1 MILTGTAMVCRVRIF
16 APEDEVTKRALLWR
30 AVSSGD
36 QADADKISL
45 EEQER
50 AERAWCEA
58 NGYEVVGVLT
68 VPGESRSD
76 ADVLT
81 LFEEF
86 AAKGVYAYHDL
97 RRMWQPPRQFD
108 VLVAYHDSR
117 LGRSESLYAYVV
129 TNVMRSG
136 AQIYCII
143 GGWYHPDD
151 YKLKMAIGMINV
163 STEMDRFVALTKAA
177 KLVKAGKGTLVHG
190 TPNWAY
196 RVERDS
202 AGKPLRKVPDES
214 VRAVVEAAARLV
226 IEGVGW
232 LAVEQELFD
241 RYGMGVDGQPYWRYC
256 FYFLF
261 HNPNFWGNEVIN
273 GRHRRTPGAKGIDL
287 WVFDPAIPTPP
298 ETQMFYGVLQPYLPP
313 DGDLS
318 RDLRNELYRRRHSI
332 RGAARPR
339 NSHKFT
345 GLLQCYYCGRMY
357 VFHPA
362 GRPHYKTYECHSKH
376 NSRAADRCSKV
387 RVILEKQVEA
397 WFDREL
403 RAALSAH
410 DAEWF
415 MRQEG
420 SAAVGQQIGTMKA
433 ALDRLDAQISRAIDE
448 QLATED
454 DALRRR
460 YRQRV
465 ADLTAQ
471 LQHVE
476 QTLRTVETQRSRDT
490 GAAHSSFER
499 LLKFTQLDAFW
510 ESGDTVVNQ
519 ILHGLMG
526 NKVVIIKDREIK
538 GVADRP

>member
-1 MILTGTAMVCRVRIF
+1 MTN
-16 APEDEVTKRALLWR
+16 RALLWR

-58 NGYEVVGVLT
+58 NGYEVVGILT

-76 ADVLT
+76 ADVLA
-81 LFEEF
+81 LFEDF

-97 RRMWQPPRQFD
+97 RRAWQPPRGFD

-129 TNVMRSG
+129 TNVMRQG

-143 GGWYHPDD
+143 GGWYHPED

-177 KLVKAGKGTLVHG
+177 KLSKAEQGTLVHG

-196 RVERDS
+196 RVERDHL
-202 AGKPLRKVPDES
+202 GKPLRKVPDEALRP
-214 VRAVVEAAARLV
+214 VIEAAARLV

-232 LAVEQELFD
+232 KSVEQELFD
-241 RYGMGVDGQPYWRYC
+241 RYGMGVDGQAYRRFC

-273 GRHRRTPGAKGIDL
+273 GRYRRTPGRKGIDL
-287 WVFDPAIPTPP
+287 WVFDPAITPPP
-298 ETQMFYGVLQPYLPP
+298 ETQLFYGVLQPYFPP
-313 DGDLS
+313 DSDLS

-362 GRPHYKTYECHSKH
+362 GRPRYKTYECHSKH
-376 NSRAADRCSKV
+376 NSRAPDRCQQV
-387 RVILEKQVEA
+387 RVILEKDVQA

-403 RAALSAH
+403 RAAVEAG

-415 MRQEG
+415 MRQDGGE
-420 SAAVGQQIGTMKA
+420 ALEQQIG
-433 ALDRLDAQISRAIDE
+433 ALKTTRDRLNVQISRAIDE
-448 QLATED
+448 QLAID
-454 DALRRR
+454 DDDLRRR

-471 LQHVE
+471 LQHIE
-476 QTLRTVETQRSRDT
+476 QQLRTVETQRRRDT

-499 LLKFTQLDAFW
+499 LLEFADLAEFW
-510 ESGDTVVNQ
+510 EIGDTQVNQ
-519 ILHGLMG
+519 VLHGLLG
-526 NKVVIIKDREIK
+526 NKVVVIKDREIK
-538 GVADRP
+538 GTTDRR